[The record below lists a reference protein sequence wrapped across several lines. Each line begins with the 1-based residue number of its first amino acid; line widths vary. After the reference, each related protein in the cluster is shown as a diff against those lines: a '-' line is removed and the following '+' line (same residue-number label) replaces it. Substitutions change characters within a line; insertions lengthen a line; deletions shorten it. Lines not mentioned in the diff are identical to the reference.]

1 MWTVHIA
8 AHMIYGYCSVWYE
21 RLPTLLYHRAT
32 LRRRYAGTHTQGSTD
47 TRVRAHHWQGLG
59 NKHLMQW
66 REHSLSFER
75 MMLTDTELSVLGT
88 TELKRN
94 LAGWCLEGIIDL
106 ASGLCQKVERG
117 AAAK

>member
-1 MWTVHIA
+1 MSAFQLSYTTEQLFTAGMLALIRKEAPTQEYVHIIGGA
-8 AHMIYGYCSVWYE
+8 
-21 RLPTLLYHRAT
+21 
-32 LRRRYAGTHTQGSTD
+32 
-47 TRVRAHHWQGLG
+47 LG

-94 LAGWCLEGIIDL
+94 LAGWCLEGIIDS
-106 ASGLCQKVERG
+106 ASGLCQKVEGG

>member
-1 MWTVHIA
+1 MFGMSAFQLSYTTVQLFAAGMLALIRKEAPTQKYVHIIGGA
-8 AHMIYGYCSVWYE
+8 
-21 RLPTLLYHRAT
+21 
-32 LRRRYAGTHTQGSTD
+32 
-47 TRVRAHHWQGLG
+47 LG

-75 MMLTDTELSVLGT
+75 MMLTDAELSVLGT

-94 LAGWCLEGIIDL
+94 LAGWCLEGIIDS
-106 ASGLCQKVERG
+106 ASGLCQKVEGG

>member
-1 MWTVHIA
+1 MA
-8 AHMIYGYCSVWYE
+8 
-21 RLPTLLYHRAT
+21 
-32 LRRRYAGTHTQGSTD
+32 
-47 TRVRAHHWQGLG
+47 
-59 NKHLMQW
+59 
-66 REHSLSFER
+66 EHSLSFER

-88 TELKRN
+88 NELKRN

>member
-1 MWTVHIA
+1 MSAFQLSYTTEQLFAAGMPALIRKEAPTQEYVHIIGGA
-8 AHMIYGYCSVWYE
+8 
-21 RLPTLLYHRAT
+21 
-32 LRRRYAGTHTQGSTD
+32 
-47 TRVRAHHWQGLG
+47 LG

-94 LAGWCLEGIIDL
+94 LAGWCLEGIIDS
-106 ASGLCQKVERG
+106 ASGLCQKVEGG

>member
-1 MWTVHIA
+1 MSAFQLSYTTVQLFAAGMLALIRKEAPTHEYVHIIGGA
-8 AHMIYGYCSVWYE
+8 
-21 RLPTLLYHRAT
+21 
-32 LRRRYAGTHTQGSTD
+32 
-47 TRVRAHHWQGLG
+47 LG

-75 MMLTDTELSVLGT
+75 MMLTDAELSVLGT

-94 LAGWCLEGIIDL
+94 LAGWCLEGIIDS
-106 ASGLCQKVERG
+106 ASGLCQKVEGG

>member
-1 MWTVHIA
+1 MSAFQLSYTTEQLFAAGMLALIRKEAPTQEYVHIIGGA
-8 AHMIYGYCSVWYE
+8 
-21 RLPTLLYHRAT
+21 
-32 LRRRYAGTHTQGSTD
+32 
-47 TRVRAHHWQGLG
+47 LG

-94 LAGWCLEGIIDL
+94 LAGWCLEGIIDS
-106 ASGLCQKVERG
+106 ASGLCQKVEGEPLLNR
-117 AAAK
+117 KRPLR

>member
-1 MWTVHIA
+1 MSAFQLSYTTEQLFAAGMLALIRKEAPTQEYVHIIGGA
-8 AHMIYGYCSVWYE
+8 
-21 RLPTLLYHRAT
+21 
-32 LRRRYAGTHTQGSTD
+32 
-47 TRVRAHHWQGLG
+47 LG

-75 MMLTDTELSVLGT
+75 MMLTDT

-94 LAGWCLEGIIDL
+94 LAGWCLEGIIDS
-106 ASGLCQKVERG
+106 ASGLCQKVEGG

>member
-1 MWTVHIA
+1 MSAFQLSYTTEQLFAAGMLALIRKEAPTREYVHIIGGA
-8 AHMIYGYCSVWYE
+8 
-21 RLPTLLYHRAT
+21 
-32 LRRRYAGTHTQGSTD
+32 
-47 TRVRAHHWQGLG
+47 LG

-94 LAGWCLEGIIDL
+94 LAGWCLEGIIDS
-106 ASGLCQKVERG
+106 ASGLCQKVEGG

>member
-1 MWTVHIA
+1 MFGMSAFQLSYTTEQLFAAGMLALIRKEAPTQEYVHIIGGA
-8 AHMIYGYCSVWYE
+8 
-21 RLPTLLYHRAT
+21 
-32 LRRRYAGTHTQGSTD
+32 
-47 TRVRAHHWQGLG
+47 LG

-94 LAGWCLEGIIDL
+94 LAGWCLEGIIDS
-106 ASGLCQKVERG
+106 ASGLCQKVEG
-117 AAAK
+117 GSAAK

>member
-1 MWTVHIA
+1 MSAFQLSYTTVQLFVAGMLALIRKEAPTQEYVHIIGGA
-8 AHMIYGYCSVWYE
+8 
-21 RLPTLLYHRAT
+21 
-32 LRRRYAGTHTQGSTD
+32 
-47 TRVRAHHWQGLG
+47 LG

-75 MMLTDTELSVLGT
+75 MMLTDAELSVLGT

-94 LAGWCLEGIIDL
+94 LAGWCLEGIIDS
-106 ASGLCQKVERG
+106 ASGLCQKVEGG

>member
-1 MWTVHIA
+1 MSAFRLSYTTVQRFSAGMLSLILKEAPTQEYVHIIGGA
-8 AHMIYGYCSVWYE
+8 
-21 RLPTLLYHRAT
+21 
-32 LRRRYAGTHTQGSTD
+32 
-47 TRVRAHHWQGLG
+47 LG

-94 LAGWCLEGIIDL
+94 LAGWCLEGIIDS
-106 ASGLCQKVERG
+106 ASGLCQKVEGG

>member
-21 RLPTLLYHRAT
+21 RLPQEYVHIIGGA
-32 LRRRYAGTHTQGSTD
+32 
-47 TRVRAHHWQGLG
+47 LG

-94 LAGWCLEGIIDL
+94 LAGWCLEGIIDS
-106 ASGLCQKVERG
+106 ASGLCQKVEGG

>member
-1 MWTVHIA
+1 MSAFQLSYTTEQLFVAGMLALIRKEAPTQEYVHIIGGA
-8 AHMIYGYCSVWYE
+8 
-21 RLPTLLYHRAT
+21 
-32 LRRRYAGTHTQGSTD
+32 
-47 TRVRAHHWQGLG
+47 LG

-88 TELKRN
+88 NELKRN

-106 ASGLCQKVERG
+106 ASGLCQKISRRG
-117 AAAK
+117 IRC

>member
-1 MWTVHIA
+1 MSAFQLSYTTEQLFAAGMLALIRKEAPTQEYVHI
-8 AHMIYGYCSVWYE
+8 IG
-21 RLPTLLYHRAT
+21 RA
-32 LRRRYAGTHTQGSTD
+32 
-47 TRVRAHHWQGLG
+47 LG
-59 NKHLMQW
+59 NKHLMRW
-66 REHSLSFER
+66 REHSLSFEH

>member
-1 MWTVHIA
+1 MWACELSYTRVHLSAGGMLALIRKEAPTQEYVHIIGGA
-8 AHMIYGYCSVWYE
+8 
-21 RLPTLLYHRAT
+21 
-32 LRRRYAGTHTQGSTD
+32 
-47 TRVRAHHWQGLG
+47 LG

-94 LAGWCLEGIIDL
+94 LAGWCLEGIIDS
-106 ASGLCQKVERG
+106 ASGLCQKVEGG

>member
-1 MWTVHIA
+1 MSAFQLSYTTVQLFAAGMLALIRKEASTQEYVHIIGGA
-8 AHMIYGYCSVWYE
+8 
-21 RLPTLLYHRAT
+21 
-32 LRRRYAGTHTQGSTD
+32 
-47 TRVRAHHWQGLG
+47 LG

-75 MMLTDTELSVLGT
+75 MMLTDAELSVLGT

-94 LAGWCLEGIIDL
+94 LAGWCLEGIIDS
-106 ASGLCQKVERG
+106 ASGLCQKVEGG